1 MQKRSPRERLYWLV
15 DLLLANEL
23 PMRDFLR
30 EFEWTYTNELATGDL
45 DTDEEQNFGKLF
57 KVASWHGTA
66 EDRLSEPLPVRT
78 SDEDVRSAAA
88 QAKAALRRRLT

>member
-30 EFEWTYTNELATGDL
+30 EFEWTYTNELGTGDL
-45 DTDEEQNFGKLF
+45 DTDEEQNFGSYSGLRP
-57 KVASWHGTA
+57 GTA
-66 EDRLSEPLPVRT
+66 PPRIVFPNRSLCARAIRT
-78 SDEDVRSAAA
+78 
-88 QAKAALRRRLT
+88 